1 MRRPRRTVSFRSLLT
16 AALVSVL
23 AGSVVVL
30 TGLSTFFG
38 DRNFTSLTTTI
49 AEQTL
54 GRVESEIRRL
64 LQKAVDQNRQAVQ
77 FLADQPLRT
86 AQAPMLTQYLG
97 GALEAQPQLSRLTL
111 TLEPGG
117 EFLQAERL
125 PSGQLQIRQATR
137 AGDGQFDLTVVPWP
151 LPTGTLP
158 PPRRVPASDL
168 HAAFP
173 PDEKVTHRE
182 PFWSAA
188 YEWSEPGQPPQWMVR
203 LASPIVDAGGELR
216 AIVSTSLALDELDRF
231 LAELDLDVP
240 GYVAVF
246 ERGDGT
252 QVPRLIG
259 HPQPSLTEPIAPSS
273 AGRTALDPAMDAY
286 FRAVSLDP
294 GTSGPDR
301 ARSEYA
307 RRFRIGG
314 RSYFGSFND
323 LELHSDPPW
332 VVAMVLP
339 VAEVAGD
346 VMRNLR
352 WALLAAAAFLVLGA
366 ALAYWIALR
375 ISRPM
380 LQLGADARAMS
391 HLDFSATPR
400 PLSGIREVRQLEQAL
415 SDARLSLRSFRKYV
429 PADVVRLLI
438 ESGDEARLGGR
449 TARLTLLFSDIAD
462 FTRVAESTQPQRLV
476 EQLGEYLAAVSAA
489 IHAHRGVVDKFI
501 GDGVMA
507 FWGAPHPDPHQALGA
522 ARAALEI
529 QQRLDQ
535 LNARWAGEGRPLF
548 PTRIGLH
555 SGDAVVGNIGSE
567 DRLNY
572 TAIGDAVNLA
582 SRLESLNRL
591 YGTRILITE
600 DTRLAMGDA
609 LLTRPVARVAV
620 KGRHGGVVVHELM
633 SAADGALEAAQRLAV
648 ATEAAFAALD
658 AGQTD
663 DAARRYNE
671 ILNQVPKDGVA
682 VAQLKFLVE
691 SAALASGHSGWI
703 RHLDVK

>member
-1 MRRPRRTVSFRSLLT
+1 MSEARRTVSFRSLLT
-16 AALVSVL
+16 AALLSVL
-23 AGSVVVL
+23 AGSFAVL
-30 TGLSTFFG
+30 TGLNAFFG
-38 DRNFTSLTTTI
+38 NRNFTSLTTTI

-54 GRVESEIRRL
+54 ERVESEIRRL

-77 FLADQPLRT
+77 LLAGQSLGTPQMPVLI
-86 AQAPMLTQYLG
+86 QYLG
-97 GALEAQPQLSRLTL
+97 GALEAQPPLSRLTL
-111 TLEPGG
+111 TLLPGG

-125 PSGQLQIRQATR
+125 PGGQLRIRQATR
-137 AGDGQFDLTVVPWP
+137 ADDGEFDLSIGPWP
-151 LPTGTLP
+151 WPSGTP
-158 PPRRVPASDL
+158 PNAQRVPASEL
-168 HAAFP
+168 HAAFLP
-173 PDEKVTHRE
+173 GESVTNRQ

-188 YEWSEPGQPPQWMVR
+188 YEWTEPGQPQQWMVR
-203 LASPIVDAGGELR
+203 LASPILDAGGDLR
-216 AIVSTSLALDELDRF
+216 AIVSTSLDLDELDRF
-231 LAELDLDVP
+231 LEELDREVP

-246 ERGDGT
+246 ERSEET

-259 HPQPSLTEPIAPSS
+259 HPQLSLTGPIVPQA
-273 AGRTALDPAMDAY
+273 AGVTALDPAMETY
-286 FRAVSLDP
+286 FRAISLDP
-294 GTSGPDR
+294 DTSGPHR
-301 ARSEYA
+301 AHSEYA
-307 RRFRIGG
+307 RRFRVSG

-323 LELHSDPPW
+323 LELPSDPPW
-332 VVAMVLP
+332 VIAMVLP
-339 VAEVAGD
+339 VSEVAGE

-380 LQLGADARAMS
+380 LQLGAEARAMS
-391 HLDFSATPR
+391 HLEFSEAPR
-400 PLSGIREVRQLEQAL
+400 PLSGVREVRQLEQAL

-449 TARLTLLFSDIAD
+449 TAPLTLLFSDIAD
-462 FTRVAESTQPQRLV
+462 FTRAAESTEPQQLV

-489 IHAHRGVVDKFI
+489 IHAQRGVVDKFI

-529 QQRLDQ
+529 QRRLDP
-535 LNARWAGEGRPLF
+535 LNARWAAAGRPVF

-582 SRLESLNRL
+582 SRLESLNRHF
-591 YGTRILITE
+591 GTRILLSE
-600 DTRLAMGDA
+600 DTRLAVGDV
-609 LLTRPVARVAV
+609 LLTRPVARVTV
-620 KGRHGGVVVHELM
+620 KGRHGGIVVHELM
-633 SAADGALEAAQRLAV
+633 GLAAEAPETAQRLAA
-648 ATEAAFAALD
+648 ATEGAFTALD

-663 DAARRYNE
+663 DAARRYRE
-671 ILNQVPKDGVA
+671 ILAQVPEDGV
-682 VAQLKFLVE
+682 
-691 SAALASGHSGWI
+691 
-703 RHLDVK
+703 